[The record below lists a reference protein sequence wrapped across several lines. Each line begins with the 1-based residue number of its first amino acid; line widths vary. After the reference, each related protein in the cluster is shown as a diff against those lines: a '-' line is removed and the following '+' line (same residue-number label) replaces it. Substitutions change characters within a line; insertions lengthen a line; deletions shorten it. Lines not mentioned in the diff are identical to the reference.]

1 MALVEKIKAS
11 STTRKAGAGVGGDP
25 RANSAS
31 KCQCFRVEVIKMKK
45 NGVIKLKSILGQ
57 VKADDKIRQ

>member
-25 RANSAS
+25 RANSAR
-31 KCQCFRVEVIKMKK
+31 KCECFRVEVIKMKK
-45 NGVIKLKSILGQ
+45 MG
-57 VKADDKIRQ
+57 